1 MDDKMI
7 LTAVGLAVLVASVIL
22 FVALMT
28 IVLPK
33 ALLKVVYNVDRP
45 KDRGTKK
52 CLFNG
57 KHCIVYASTKEN
69 IQFIKQYALL
79 QEDGHK
85 SLTCKVT
92 PVVEYL
98 DYDIVL
104 FNRYNKVF
112 KVMNVKEDI
121 IGADLTR
128 TTVLPDETA
137 YVSIVIRKVNHTNL
151 KRSPVVKIKKKSIL
165 GFSLLTVLIT
175 AIEGFVVR
183 ACCSY
188 AFGGVFRESFI
199 SSMDGIIFIGILAVL
214 TGIVASISVSLSAKK
229 RAKK

>member
-1 MDDKMI
+1 MDDRMV
-7 LTAVGLAVLVASVIL
+7 LTAIGLGVLIGSVIL

-28 IVLPK
+28 IILPK
-33 ALLKVVYNVDRP
+33 ALLKVSYGVDKPR
-45 KDRGTKK
+45 DRGSKR

-57 KHCIVYASTKEN
+57 KHCIVYTSTKEN
-69 IQFIKQYALL
+69 KPFIKQYTLI

-85 SLTCKVT
+85 SLVCKLT

-121 IGADLTR
+121 IGGELTR

-137 YVSIVIRKVNHTNL
+137 YICIIVRKVNRTSL
-151 KRSPVVKIKKKSIL
+151 KKKPTVKIKGKSIAI
-165 GFSLLTVLIT
+165 FSILAMLFT

-199 SSMDGIIFIGILAVL
+199 SSMDGIIFIAVLAVL
-214 TGIVASISVSLSAKK
+214 TGIIAAMSVSLSARK